1 MEDNRKFNLF
11 RDNIVWQSENSDRS
25 SWFCVL
31 LSVFALK
38 SVSGGFS
45 GNKDKQS
52 KD

>member
-31 LSVFALK
+31 LSVFARK